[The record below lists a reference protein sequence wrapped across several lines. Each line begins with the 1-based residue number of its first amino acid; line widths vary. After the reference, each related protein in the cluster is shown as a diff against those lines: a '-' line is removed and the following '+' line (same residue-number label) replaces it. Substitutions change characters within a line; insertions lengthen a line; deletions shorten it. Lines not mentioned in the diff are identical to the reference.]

1 MTCKVNIGSRYEG
14 PALDRPALRQMPS
27 HWVLEESRPVR
38 RTVLSSG
45 AWLAIVVVVGWLFV
59 IIQTLRGLL

>member
-1 MTCKVNIGSRYEG
+1 
-14 PALDRPALRQMPS
+14 MPS

-38 RTVLSSG
+38 RTALSSG